1 VRGLTRFQSI
11 AIKMYS
17 IVPNSM
23 SEERTMSNLTLV
35 NSALRSRQGVQT
47 MVDQV
52 QIRQYYRTKNP
63 VSTCSTSRQ
72 PLLIRAAE
80 FCWQSTP
87 KLQPFVRFADLA
99 SIYNSN
105 AVSKDGV
112 KKQAE
117 APQEEDKEMA
127 DDGWLSQRS
136 DNHPVGRNK
145 ALDIEVQIQLNDAY
159 FQDLLADKPRMTTS
173 WTLPVTISEAP
184 SDLAEDD
191 DMDLECSWD

>member
-1 VRGLTRFQSI
+1 
-11 AIKMYS
+11 
-17 IVPNSM
+17 
-23 SEERTMSNLTLV
+23 
-35 NSALRSRQGVQT
+35 
-47 MVDQV
+47 
-52 QIRQYYRTKNP
+52 
-63 VSTCSTSRQ
+63 
-72 PLLIRAAE
+72 
-80 FCWQSTP
+80 
-87 KLQPFVRFADLA
+87 VRFADLA

-127 DDGWLSQRS
+127 DDGWLLQRS
-136 DNHPVGRNK
+136 DDHPVGCNK

-159 FQDLLADKPRMTTS
+159 LQDLLADKPRMTTS